1 MLFFCKVHE
10 PLNMSER
17 PKECQT
23 PGGTAMQ
30 KAQDAQLITRI
41 AAQDQA
47 ALRGLYARHQARVF
61 RFLLRLVRQEA
72 IAEELTNEV
81 FMEAW
86 RHAASFEGKSSA
98 ATWLLSIAHHRAVSS
113 LRRRR
118 EQSWNEE
125 EAAEIADAEDDPE
138 VQLQKT
144 DKASLLRRC
153 LEALSP
159 EHREVIDLVYYH
171 EMSIGEVSSI
181 VGIPESTVKTRMF
194 YARKRMSEL
203 LKTAGVDRGWP

>member
-1 MLFFCKVHE
+1 
-10 PLNMSER
+10 MSER

-30 KAQDAQLITRI
+30 KAQDAQLIMRI

-47 ALRGLYARHQARVF
+47 ALRGLYARHQTRVF

>member
-1 MLFFCKVHE
+1 
-10 PLNMSER
+10 
-17 PKECQT
+17 
-23 PGGTAMQ
+23 MQ
-30 KAQDAQLITRI
+30 KAQDAQLIARI
-41 AAQDQA
+41 AVQDQA

-98 ATWLLSIAHHRAVSS
+98 ATWLLSIAHHRAVSV

-118 EQSWNEE
+118 EESWNEE

>member
-1 MLFFCKVHE
+1 
-10 PLNMSER
+10 MSER
-17 PKECQT
+17 PKECET
-23 PGGTAMQ
+23 PTRVAAIPGGDAMMQ
-30 KAQDAQLITRI
+30 EAHDAQLIRRI
-41 AAQDQA
+41 AAQDQV
-47 ALRGLYARHQARVF
+47 ALCGLYARHQTRVF

-72 IAEELTNEV
+72 IAEELSNEV
-81 FMEAW
+81 FMEVW
-86 RHAASFEGKSSA
+86 RNAGRFEGRASA
-98 ATWLLSIAHHRAVSS
+98 TTWLLSIAHHRAVSA

-118 EQSWNEE
+118 EESWNEE
-125 EAAEIADAEDDPE
+125 EAAEIADDQDDPE
-138 VQLQKT
+138 MELQKT
-144 DKASLLRRC
+144 DKAAILRRC
-153 LEALSP
+153 LENLSP

>member
-1 MLFFCKVHE
+1 
-10 PLNMSER
+10 MSER

-47 ALRGLYARHQARVF
+47 ALRGLYARHQTRVF

>member
-1 MLFFCKVHE
+1 MM
-10 PLNMSER
+10 P
-17 PKECQT
+17 
-23 PGGTAMQ
+23 
-30 KAQDAQLITRI
+30 KAQDAQLIRRI
-41 AAQDQA
+41 AGQDQA
-47 ALRGLYARHQARVF
+47 ALRGLYARHQTQVF

-86 RHAASFEGKSSA
+86 RNAASFEGKSSA
-98 ATWLLSIAHHRAVSS
+98 KTWLLSIAHHRAVSV

-118 EQSWNEE
+118 EENWNEA
-125 EAAEIADAEDDPE
+125 EAAEIADVKDDPE
-138 VQLQKT
+138 VELQKT
-144 DKASLLRRC
+144 DKAAILRRC
-153 LEALSP
+153 LETLSP
-159 EHREVIDLVYYH
+159 EQREVIDLVYYH

>member
-1 MLFFCKVHE
+1 MM
-10 PLNMSER
+10 PN
-17 PKECQT
+17 
-23 PGGTAMQ
+23 
-30 KAQDAQLITRI
+30 AQDAQLIRRI
-41 AAQDQA
+41 ADQDQA
-47 ALRGLYARHQARVF
+47 ALHGLYARHQTRVF

-86 RHAASFEGKSSA
+86 RNAASFEGKSSA
-98 ATWLLSIAHHRAVSS
+98 TTWLLSIAHHRAVSA

-118 EQSWNEE
+118 EENWNEE
-125 EAAEIADAEDDPE
+125 AAAEIADAKDDPE
-138 VQLQKT
+138 VELQKT
-144 DKASLLRRC
+144 DKAAILRRC
-153 LEALSP
+153 LTALSP

-203 LKTAGVDRGWP
+203 LKNAGVDRGWP

>member
-1 MLFFCKVHE
+1 
-10 PLNMSER
+10 
-17 PKECQT
+17 
-23 PGGTAMQ
+23 
-30 KAQDAQLITRI
+30 
-41 AAQDQA
+41 
-47 ALRGLYARHQARVF
+47 
-61 RFLLRLVRQEA
+61 
-72 IAEELTNEV
+72 
-81 FMEAW
+81 
-86 RHAASFEGKSSA
+86 
-98 ATWLLSIAHHRAVSS
+98 

-118 EQSWNEE
+118 EESWNEE

>member
-1 MLFFCKVHE
+1 
-10 PLNMSER
+10 MSER

-30 KAQDAQLITRI
+30 KAQDAQLIMRI
-41 AAQDQA
+41 ASQDQA